1 MQKLLLAKNYSFKIA
16 MITSESRLPSH
27 DCCTHKRELAHAPLG
42 GLEII
47 EGGLCLEVVMRWT
60 DYDDGLPL

>member
-1 MQKLLLAKNYSFKIA
+1 MYSQKKKKKEI
-16 MITSESRLPSH
+16 
-27 DCCTHKRELAHAPLG
+27 CTHKRELAHAPLG